1 MGAAELPEGRYLSCT
16 LRVTA
21 ESGGQ
26 TRALLLRNRILAE
39 AGVRPDVLTLGAAPD
54 LPERRQ
60 TLLDRGLLLESMELL
75 NIYEHYEA
83 HGWGPDT
90 GDGGPLA
97 DLSAH
102 RVAEDHRSDGSPWRV
117 TYKPPGQRALY
128 DYLRRDGT
136 PYLRIPAFGLA
147 GGSPGRGTIQRVA
160 PDGRVVGEFKS
171 AGRWF
176 RRWIRELAEGHER
189 AFVFMDSRFVVPHL
203 VPIRS
208 RRILLV
214 YLMHNVH
221 VTPPFRWDSPVT
233 LPYRRV
239 LSRIG
244 GMNAMVTLTDRQ
256 REDIA
261 ARRGR
266 RSNLFVV
273 PNPVDEPAPPPQPV
287 PRDPNLVVVVARL
300 ERQKRLGHAIAAF
313 EQVVR
318 EIPGA
323 RLDIY
328 GEGSRREALQ
338 VEIDRR
344 GLRDHVTLRGFDPH
358 AREALWSASAFL
370 LTSSFE
376 GYPLAT
382 VESMSRG
389 CPVVAYDIKYGP
401 REQITDGVDGFLV
414 PPEDVGALAG
424 RIVELLRSPELV
436 ERMSSRARVAAR
448 RFGPEEFLERWADV
462 LRRAVELEL
471 RRTRIQDAGLETT
484 RLQLRRGRLRFAG
497 VLTVRGRSRRSKLEM
512 ASIELAAIEEETGA
526 AGELPL
532 KVECEGDVFRIR
544 TPARML
550 GGPKV
555 PEGARLR
562 LRLVW
567 ENSAWETDLT
577 PAPERPPSAAPSRS
591 HASDRAPA

>member
-1 MGAAELPEGRYLSCT
+1 MGAIELPQGRYLSCT

-39 AGVRPDVLTLGAAPD
+39 AGVRPHVLTLGAAPD

-60 TLLDRGLLLESMELL
+60 ALLDRGLLLESMELL

-83 HGWGPDT
+83 HGWGEEAP
-90 GDGGPLA
+90 GAEPLA
-97 DLSAH
+97 DLGAH
-102 RVAEDHRSDGSPWRV
+102 VVAEDRRSDGSPWRV

-147 GGSPGRGTIQRVA
+147 GGSPGRGTIQRVG
-160 PDGRVVGEFKS
+160 PDGLVRGEFKS

-176 RRWIRELAEGHER
+176 RRWIRELAAGHER
-189 AFVFMDSRFVVPHL
+189 TFVFMDSRFVVPHV

-221 VTPPFRWDSPVT
+221 VGPPYRWNSPVI

-244 GMNAMVTLTDRQ
+244 GMNAMVTLTERQ

-261 ARRGR
+261 ERRGR

-273 PNPVDEPAPPPQPV
+273 PNPVDEAEPPPQAV
-287 PRDPNLVVVVARL
+287 PRDPHRVVIVARL

-313 EQVVR
+313 DQVVR
-318 EIPGA
+318 EIPAA

-338 VEIDRR
+338 QEIDRR
-344 GLRDHVTLRGFDPH
+344 GLGDHVTLRGFDPQ

-401 REQITDGVDGFLV
+401 REQIADGVDGFLV

-436 ERMSSRARVAAR
+436 ERMSSRARAAAR
-448 RFGPEEFLERWADV
+448 RFGRDEFLERWAGV
-462 LRRAVELEL
+462 LQATIELEP
-471 RRTRIQDAGLETT
+471 RRTRIDDIGLETT
-484 RLQLRRGRLRFAG
+484 RLQLRRGRLRFTG
-497 VLTVRGRSRRSKLEM
+497 VLTVRARSRRSGLDS
-512 ASIELAAIEEETGA
+512 AAIELAAIDEETGA
-526 AGELPL
+526 VTELPL
-532 KVECEGDVFRIR
+532 KVEVEDDALRIR
-544 TPARML
+544 TPAGML

-555 PEGARLR
+555 PDGARLR

-577 PAPERPPSAAPSRS
+577 PAPERPPAGAPSRS
-591 HASDRAPA
+591 AATDRAPV